1 MVKGKTKSGIS
12 FELDERIK
20 DDSRLLLLLT
30 RIQQKKDD
38 AIEVGKAMNE
48 LFDLIFGSF
57 EETYAFMNEVASK
70 NEGICSTEILLAEIT
85 EMFNAIQA
93 KN

>member
-1 MVKGKTKSGIS
+1 MVKGKTKSGIA
-12 FELDERIK
+12 FEIDERIK

-30 RIQQKKDD
+30 RIQQKGIEP
-38 AIEVGKAMNE
+38 IEVGKAMNE

-57 EETYAFMNEVASK
+57 DATYAFMNEVASK
-70 NEGICSTEILLAEIT
+70 NNGVCSNEIMLAEVT